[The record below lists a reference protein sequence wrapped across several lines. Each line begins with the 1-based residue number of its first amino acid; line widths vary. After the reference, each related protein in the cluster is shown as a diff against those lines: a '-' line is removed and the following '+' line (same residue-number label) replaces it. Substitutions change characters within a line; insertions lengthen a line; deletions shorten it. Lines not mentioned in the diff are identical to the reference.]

1 MEDLKEL
8 LEVGRVVEIENYDV
22 KIIGVIGYY
31 GKIMCPHFGTGE
43 YSIDDCNEKLIFNAD
58 ESTYI
63 TKIYKNTPDGLELIW
78 NREDYMDWSE
88 VPVDTKVLVKVY
100 DEDEWV
106 KRYFAKYEDGYI
118 YTWENG
124 KTSWSVNNN
133 KETSH
138 WNIAKLA
145 E

>member
-8 LEVGRVVEIENYDV
+8 IEVGRVVEIENYDV

-31 GKIMCPHFGTGE
+31 GKIMCPHYGAGE
-43 YSIDDCNEKLIFNAD
+43 YSIDAYNEKLIFNAD

-100 DEDEWV
+100 DEDEW
-106 KRYFAKYEDGYI
+106 
-118 YTWENG
+118 
-124 KTSWSVNNN
+124 
-133 KETSH
+133 
-138 WNIAKLA
+138 
-145 E
+145 